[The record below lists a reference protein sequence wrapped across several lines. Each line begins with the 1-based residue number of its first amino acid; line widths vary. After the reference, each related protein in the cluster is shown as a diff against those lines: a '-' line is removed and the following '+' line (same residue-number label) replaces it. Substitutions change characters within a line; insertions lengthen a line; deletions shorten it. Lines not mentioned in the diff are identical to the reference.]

1 MKRFILLLQFLTR
14 IPININLDVTR
25 KDLQKS
31 VIYFPLVGGVIGGL
45 IFLLTYLPLDLM
57 LLSFFIVLFEI
68 IITGGLHLDGLCD
81 TFDGIFSNRK
91 KEEIIEIMKDP
102 NVGTFGALSLI
113 LLIIFKIILIY
124 LINSNYIFLIIM
136 PVISRFC
143 VVFASKI
150 SNYAKEKGLG
160 NLFIEQVNIKQLL
173 ISLSFT
179 SVIILLDYKY
189 FFIFLINIIFTYYFV
204 KVISNKI
211 SGITGDTLG
220 AIVELNEVIFLFSI
234 YILGGIL

>member
-1 MKRFILLLQFLTR
+1 MKKFILLLQFLTR

-31 VIYFPLVGGVIGGL
+31 VIYFPLVGGVIGL
-45 IFLLTYLPLDLM
+45 LMYLLTYLPMDLI
-57 LLSFFIVLFEI
+57 LLSFFIVFFEI
-68 IITGGLHLDGLCD
+68 LITGGLHLDGLCD

-113 LLIIFKIILIY
+113 LLIIFKILLIY
-124 LINSNYIFLIIM
+124 LINLNYIYLIIM
-136 PVISRFC
+136 PVVSRFC
-143 VVFASKI
+143 VVFASKV

-160 NLFIEQVNIKQLL
+160 NLFIEQVDIKKLL

-179 SVIILLDYKY
+179 SIIISLDYRY
-189 FFIFLINIIFTYYFV
+189 FLILFINIIFTNYFV
-204 KVISNKI
+204 KFISKKI

-220 AIVELNEVIFLFSI
+220 AIVELNEVVFLFSI